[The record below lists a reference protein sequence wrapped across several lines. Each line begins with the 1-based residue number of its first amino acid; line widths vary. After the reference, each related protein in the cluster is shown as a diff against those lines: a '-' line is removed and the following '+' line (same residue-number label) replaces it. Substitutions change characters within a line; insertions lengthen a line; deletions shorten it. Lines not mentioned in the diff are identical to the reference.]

1 MVNTLVLKIVLDGLL
16 LKVDNVLI
24 HVVNT
29 IISLEMKVMKVM
41 LNITVVLTVVIMH
54 LRMVLPLLKLLM
66 KIQSIVFQ
74 HVQVNIYMI
83 LQRFILKNQKMVEV
97 LVVLHIMNVYLNVQK
112 DIIFIYNHNVVTV
125 LLVIML

>member
-29 IISLEMKVMKVM
+29 IIYLVVKTMKVM
-41 LNITVVLTVVIMH
+41 LNITVVITVVIMH
-54 LRMVLPLLKLLM
+54 LIMVLPLLKLLM

>member
-1 MVNTLVLKIVLDGLL
+1 MVNLLVLKIVLDGLL

-41 LNITVVLTVVIMH
+41 LNITVVITVVIMH

-97 LVVLHIMNVYLNVQK
+97 LVVLHIMNVYLNAQK
-112 DIIFIYNHNVVTV
+112 DIISI
-125 LLVIML
+125 

>member
-1 MVNTLVLKIVLDGLL
+1 MVNTLVLKIVLVILP

-29 IISLEMKVMKVM
+29 IISLVVKTMLVM
-41 LNITVVLTVVIMH
+41 LNITVVITVVIMH